1 MWPDPSLERC
11 SQGVSWKKSSQG
23 SETRRRRVN
32 TPGTSGQHE
41 AVFQAVKYHSDEET
55 LHGPC
60 WSSPFSIWKVQLT
73 PRMQTPLMPHSPDVS
88 PPSPTSSEHTPSAN
102 IGPTL
107 LSLQTLGPPVVS
119 VGNTTD
125 SLQVSEPRG
134 EGKLSKPRGDDP

>member
-23 SETRRRRVN
+23 SEMGRRVN
-32 TPGTSGQHE
+32 SPGTSGPHE
-41 AVFQAVKYHSDEET
+41 AVFQAVKYPAQPLLVFPLQHLE
-55 LHGPC
+55 
-60 WSSPFSIWKVQLT
+60 SPAHT
-73 PRMQTPLMPHSPDVS
+73 RMQTLLMAHSPDVS

>member
-1 MWPDPSLERC
+1 M
-11 SQGVSWKKSSQG
+11 
-23 SETRRRRVN
+23 N

-41 AVFQAVKYHSDEET
+41 AVFQAVKYPAQPLLVFPLQHLE
-55 LHGPC
+55 
-60 WSSPFSIWKVQLT
+60 SPAHT
-73 PRMQTPLMPHSPDVS
+73 RMQTLLMAHSPDVS